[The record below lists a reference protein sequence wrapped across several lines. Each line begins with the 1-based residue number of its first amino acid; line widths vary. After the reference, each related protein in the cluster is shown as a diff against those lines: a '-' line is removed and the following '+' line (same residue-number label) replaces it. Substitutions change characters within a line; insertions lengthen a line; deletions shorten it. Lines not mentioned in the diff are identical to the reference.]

1 MSEFVTIQ
9 EHIERRTY
17 IKGTFTGK
25 FIGYLDHQ
33 NSDLLH
39 ENFYDLE
46 VISGEIKTTKDDGHI
61 RHWQTGEPEEFQP
74 VEQFLTKLPESLPL
88 EIHYNDGTIKSYQ
101 INLNEPKLSNYSL
114 SKQLYEDNKIFGD
127 ITGDISGY
135 LSHYDIV
142 DVDVEVIQ
150 EDGGMINRPPK
161 SAIVQMSKQTG
172 KTQINGSYKRWEYF
186 NSDGSVYWGNWIKQ
200 PDNVGFSC
208 LGLMGGILGIL
219 FLLFVL
225 IPLFAIGWKIILPF
239 LILGGV
245 FYLLSILQPVILRLW
260 SWLIR
265 LLGFAFLLFFVFSII
280 SVFFNPIQRTIIK
293 KYATNSNE
301 EIQNTTTDP
310 ITGDSIISHYRVW
323 QDYNSKEYSG
333 NIKVKVSDFR
343 NMANYRNNISVS
355 TQDPNQYNE
364 IVSKIYDFNK
374 NKLGLLYVMFDSLKI
389 KHNLSKIKFAEV
401 ITSCIQDIPYTL
413 ILDNDCNA
421 NRYNDKFISE
431 YLGSG
436 GKCEGF
442 VKFGLLS
449 PTEFTGSLIGDC
461 DTRTLLLFTVLNHY
475 NYDVVMLGSELYR
488 HSIIGIN
495 LPYNGISK
503 VINGNRYV
511 IWETTA
517 QGILPG
523 VLPRELSDM
532 RFWNVTLISN
542 NNPSI

>member
-46 VISGEIKTTKDDGHI
+46 VLSGEIKTTKDDGHI

-114 SKQLYEDNKIFGD
+114 SKQVYEDDKIFGD

-135 LSHYDIV
+135 LKHYDIV
-142 DVDVEVIQ
+142 DIDVEVIQ
-150 EDGGMINRPPK
+150 EDDGMINRPRK
-161 SAIVQMSKQTG
+161 SAMVQTSKQTG

-225 IPLFAIGWKIILPF
+225 IPLFAIGWKIILPV
-239 LILGGV
+239 LILVGLY
-245 FYLLSILQPVILRLW
+245 YLLSILQPVIIRIW

-265 LLGFAFLLFFVFSII
+265 ILGFAFLLFFVFSII
-280 SVFFNPIQRTIIK
+280 SVFFNPIQRTNIK
-293 KYATNSNE
+293 KYVTNSNE

-310 ITGDSIISHYRVW
+310 TTGDSIISHYRVW

-355 TQDPNQYNE
+355 PQDPNQYNE

-503 VINGNRYV
+503 VINGKRYV
-511 IWETTA
+511 IWETTS